1 MRQLMDREHS
11 LFLQLGNE
19 SLAERQQIHSRMNAI
34 KEEATADFPLNEQ
47 QVTDLL
53 GNIADHVLKIHDI
66 EQTAVAALQHAMN

>member
-1 MRQLMDREHS
+1 MDREHS

-19 SLAERQQIHSRMNAI
+19 SLAERQQIHARMNAI

-66 EQTAVAALQHAMN
+66 EQTAVASLQQAMN